1 MPYSSNSTLNTT
13 LSGNTFLGIWKNAWP
28 MLLIMV
34 FNFLVG
40 LTDVYVAGL
49 ISSQVQGAIGFIAQL
64 YFLLVILANAI
75 GIGTVSLVSQASGA
89 QDVKALIHV
98 SQQSLIFGVLIAAL
112 LSLGGI
118 FFPHRIVEVSGFPR
132 EIQGIAAT
140 FLRIFALALGP
151 NYFLIISGAVF
162 RARGEPGKPLLIMGV
177 VSGLNILLEFGL
189 VFGYGPLPGMG
200 YPGIAL
206 ATAISFFVGMVLT
219 FFLLLTPFWRPVL
232 RPPFRLEGTYA
243 RVLFSRSWPVAL
255 LQLAWNAG
263 SVVLYN
269 LLARMGGE
277 SISALAAFSNGLRL
291 EAIIYLPAFALH
303 MAASVMVGQN
313 LGAGLVDRA
322 TRLGWQIA
330 GSGALVLGMLAAVVY
345 IFSDTLAGFL
355 TTDPK
360 VFEETVRY
368 LKIAMF
374 SEPFMA
380 ASLALS
386 GSMLGAGDTRGPL
399 YVISAAMW
407 LVRIPLAWFLAFPLA
422 LGPTGIWLAM
432 ALSMLVQGMLMAWR
446 FKSGVWAESG
456 KRANV

>member
-1 MPYSSNSTLNTT
+1 MPNFSNSTLNTT

-40 LTDVYVAGL
+40 LTDVYVAGM

-64 YFLLVILANAI
+64 YFLMVILANAI

-89 QDVKALIHV
+89 QDIKELIRV
-98 SQQSLIFGVLIAAL
+98 SQQSLIFGVLTAAL

-118 FFPHRIVEVSGFPR
+118 FFPHWIVQVSGFPG

-162 RARGEPGKPLLIMGV
+162 RARGEPRKPLLVMGV
-177 VSGLNILLEFGL
+177 VSGLNILLDFGL
-189 VFGYGPLPGMG
+189 VFGYGPLPAMG

-206 ATAISFFVGMVLT
+206 ATAVSFLVGLALT
-219 FFLLLTPFWRPVL
+219 FFLLRTPFWRPIL
-232 RPPFRLEGTYA
+232 RPPFRLEGRYVQ
-243 RVLFSRSWPVAL
+243 VLISRSWPVAL

-269 LLARMGGE
+269 FLGRMGGE

-345 IFSDTLAGFL
+345 FLSETLAGFL
-355 TTDPK
+355 TSDPR
-360 VFEETVRY
+360 VFQETARY

-380 ASLALS
+380 VSLALS
-386 GSMLGAGDTRGPL
+386 GSMLGAGDSRSPL
-399 YVISAAMW
+399 YVIATAMW
-407 LVRIPLAWFLAFPLA
+407 LVRIPLAYLLAFPLA

-432 ALSMLVQGMLMAWR
+432 ALSMFAQGALMAWR
-446 FKSGVWAESG
+446 FKSGKWITAG
-456 KRANV
+456 RGP

>member
-1 MPYSSNSTLNTT
+1 MPNSSNSTLNTT
-13 LSGNTFLGIWKNAWP
+13 LSGNTFLGIWKNSWP

-64 YFLLVILANAI
+64 YFLLVIVANAI

-89 QDVKALIHV
+89 QDIKALIQV

-118 FFPHRIVEVSGFPR
+118 IFPLWIVEVSGFPP
-132 EIQGIAAT
+132 EIQNIAAT

-162 RARGEPGKPLLIMGV
+162 RARGEPQKPLLVMGV

-189 VFGYGPLPGMG
+189 VFGYGPLPAMG

-206 ATAISFFVGMVLT
+206 ATAVSFFAGTALT

-232 RPPFRLEGTYA
+232 RPPFRLEGSHA
-243 RVLFSRSWPVAL
+243 RVLISRSWPVAL

-269 LLARMGGE
+269 LLGRMGGE

-330 GSGALVLGMLAAVVY
+330 GTGALVLGMLAVAVYLV
-345 IFSDTLAGFL
+345 SETLAGFL
-355 TTDPK
+355 TTDSR

-399 YVISAAMW
+399 YVIAAAMW

-432 ALSMLVQGMLMAWR
+432 ALSMLVQGGLMARR
-446 FKSGVWAESG
+446 FQSGVWAESG
-456 KRANV
+456 KRADG

>member
-1 MPYSSNSTLNTT
+1 MAYSANTTLNAT
-13 LSGNTFLGIWKNAWP
+13 LSGNTFLGIWKNSWP

-89 QDVKALIHV
+89 QDTKEVIHA
-98 SQQSLIFGVLIAAL
+98 SQQSLIFGVLTAAL

-118 FFPHRIVEVSGFPR
+118 IFPRWIVEVSGFPR
-132 EIQGIAAT
+132 EIQDIAAT

-162 RARGEPGKPLLIMGV
+162 RARGEPRKPLLVMGV

-189 VFGYGPLPGMG
+189 VFGYGPLPPMG

-206 ATAISFFVGMVLT
+206 ATALSFFAGTALT
-219 FFLLLTPFWRPVL
+219 FFLLLAPFWRPVL

-243 RVLFSRSWPVAL
+243 RLLISRSWPVAL

-269 LLARMGGE
+269 LLGRMGGE

-322 TRLGWQIA
+322 IRLGWQIA
-330 GSGALVLGMLAAVVY
+330 GSGALVLGMLAAAVY
-345 IFSDTLAGFL
+345 LASETLAGFL
-355 TTDPK
+355 TTDPR

-422 LGPTGIWLAM
+422 MGPTGIWLAM
-432 ALSMLVQGMLMAWR
+432 ALSMLVQGGLMARR
-446 FKSGVWAESG
+446 FQSGVWAESG
-456 KRANV
+456 KRADG